1 MPGGVPGA
9 GGMGG
14 QAGADADREEQM
26 AQQEEMKRQML
37 SQILDSDARERCT
50 FTGRLMQCRASL
62 SSSHKS
68 QKPLQTSSSR
78 WHVAAKFVSA

>member
-14 QAGADADREEQM
+14 QAGTDAEREEQM

-37 SQILDSDARERCT
+37 SQILDSDARERCMCIGKLT
-50 FTGRLMQCRASL
+50 QCRG
-62 SSSHKS
+62 SH
-68 QKPLQTSSSR
+68 SSSR
-78 WHVAAKFVSA
+78 KSRKL